1 MALLHRSR
9 GCEIREASAEPTGGG
24 RNADGGTNGIG
35 PNHRPPSGPKTG
47 LNGGNATARDGVPNG
62 VGISAEAAAT
72 AAGLASLSSLS
83 DDQLPSILDELG
95 KDKASAERSGPSP
108 RQRPVRSVPMFE
120 PHHRP
125 PTPPAPLTL
134 PTAAPTAGPG
144 QERRQPVRPPSQ
156 RVRAVGGGLA
166 HSGAGVRARRRD
178 RGRREARLRRAGGA
192 SREGRRLIVAAQR

>member
-35 PNHRPPSGPKTG
+35 PNHRPPSGPKAV

-108 RQRPVRSVPMFE
+108 RQRPVRSVPTFE
-120 PHHRP
+120 PHRRP
-125 PTPPAPLTL
+125 PPHPHPSPSPPPPPPQGLGKRVDNPCDRLRNEFARWEAGSLT
-134 PTAAPTAGPG
+134 
-144 QERRQPVRPPSQ
+144 
-156 RVRAVGGGLA
+156 RAQVCALAVEIVGGEKLD
-166 HSGAGVRARRRD
+166 S
-178 RGRREARLRRAGGA
+178 
-192 SREGRRLIVAAQR
+192 AAQAVRVEKADA